1 MTAMDITVSIDEL
14 TFGDFE
20 IIDKWQRG
28 NQENVTWT
36 DVCDVMDV
44 ITPGTDV
51 RKLKLSDAQLL
62 FDAIEESIKSRDNA
76 NLT

>member
-1 MTAMDITVSIDEL
+1 MDITVSVDDL

-28 NQENVTWT
+28 SQEDVTWT
-36 DVCDVMDV
+36 DVCDVMDA

-62 FDAIEESIKSRDNA
+62 FDAIETSLKARDNA